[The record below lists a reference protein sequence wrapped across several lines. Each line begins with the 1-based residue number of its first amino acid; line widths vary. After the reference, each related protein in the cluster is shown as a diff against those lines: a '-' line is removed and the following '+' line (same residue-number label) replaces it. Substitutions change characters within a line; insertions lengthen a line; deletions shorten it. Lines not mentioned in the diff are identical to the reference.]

1 MIGFILI
8 TFFYNWIVMLNKK
21 ISFISILFFGLVLIA
36 SAQETQSAVTLSV
49 MKFDTMSDKN
59 IDFIGESF
67 ADALTTK
74 LTNVNDIRIY
84 ERSQFNKITNELQM
98 NVDSSSLFDAE
109 TVQNVGK
116 IVAIDYMTLGSV
128 TLVGNNLRV
137 ALRLVDVKTT
147 RSILSKE
154 VEGKYPDDVFDLQD
168 NLALLVVKA
177 LNLKISTLER
187 ERVLKDPT
195 NNMDAYEYYNQSLAE
210 VSGIERVRLLRKAI
224 DKDPDFILARHC
236 LAESYFEN
244 ENYTAST
251 SVYNKIIEDYPD
263 DFKARY
269 NLGLLWFDLGELDKS
284 AGELQAA
291 SLLQHDNP
299 DVWYNLALIQEF
311 DNNGNRLSPEVDR
324 LEVSKAYEKVL
335 EVNNKYLE
343 AHYALGVLNALMAT
357 ENSDIN
363 LQKEYI
369 EGAIEHLELY
379 LSIYPEVFNASEVE
393 QNVNLLKGSLKQIID
408 YMES

>member
-1 MIGFILI
+1 MKNKNFYFFVIICVILLSSLS
-8 TFFYNWIVMLNKK
+8 T
-21 ISFISILFFGLVLIA
+21 
-36 SAQETQSAVTLSV
+36 QETQSAVTLSV

-74 LTNVNDIRIY
+74 LTNIKDLRIY

-98 NVDSSSLFDAE
+98 NVDSSSLFDEE

-128 TLVGNNLRV
+128 TLVGDNLRV
-137 ALRLVDVKTT
+137 ALRLIDVKTS

-168 NLALLVVKA
+168 DIALLVVKA

-195 NNMDAYEYYNQSLAE
+195 NNMGAYEYYNQSLAE
-210 VSGIERVRLLRKAI
+210 VSGMERVRLLRKALE
-224 DKDPDFILARHC
+224 KDPEFILARHC

-251 SVYNKIIEDYPD
+251 QTYKKIIDDYPD
-263 DFKARY
+263 DFKAHY
-269 NLGLLWFDLGELDKS
+269 NLGLLWFDLGELS
-284 AGELQAA
+284 NSVEELRAA
-291 SLLQHDNP
+291 SLLQNDNP
-299 DVWYNLALIQEF
+299 DVWYNLALIKEF
-311 DNNGNRLSPEVDR
+311 DGNGNRLSRNVDR
-324 LEVSKAYEKVL
+324 LEVSKAYKKVL
-335 EVNNKYLE
+335 EVNNRYLE

-357 ENSDIN
+357 ENSDVN

-369 EGAIEHLELY
+369 EGAIKHLESY

-393 QNVNLLKGSLKQIID
+393 QNVNLLKGTLKQIID

>member
-1 MIGFILI
+1 MVFLTSWNIMI
-8 TFFYNWIVMLNKK
+8 NKK
-21 ISFISILFFGLVLIA
+21 ILLIVITSFIVLFSL

-74 LTNVNDIRIY
+74 LTNIKDLRIY

-98 NVDSSSLFDAE
+98 NVDSVDLFDEE

-116 IVAIDYMTLGSV
+116 IVAIDYMTLGSI
-128 TLVGNNLRV
+128 TLVGDNLRV
-137 ALRLVDVKTT
+137 ALRLIDVKTT

-168 NLALLVVKA
+168 DIALLVVKA
-177 LNLKISTLER
+177 LNLKISSLER

-210 VSGIERVRLLRKAI
+210 VSGMERIRLLRKALE
-224 DKDPDFILARHC
+224 KDPDFILARHC
-236 LAESYFEN
+236 LAESYFED

-251 SVYNKIIEDYPD
+251 SVYNKIIENYPD
-263 DFKARY
+263 DFKAHY
-269 NLGLLWFDLGELDKS
+269 NLGLLWFDLGELGKS
-284 AGELQAA
+284 TGELKAA
-291 SLLQHDNP
+291 SILQNSNP

-311 DNNGNRLSPEVDR
+311 DKNGIRLSPEVDR
-324 LEVSKAYEKVL
+324 LKVSKAYEKVL

-343 AHYALGVLNALMAT
+343 AHYALGVLDALMAT
-357 ENSDIN
+357 ENSDIK

-369 EGAIEHLELY
+369 EGAIKHLESY
-379 LSIYPEVFNASEVE
+379 LSIYPKVFNASEVE
-393 QNVNLLKGSLKQIID
+393 QNVNLLKGSLQQIID

>member
-1 MIGFILI
+1 MVFLTSWNIMI
-8 TFFYNWIVMLNKK
+8 NKK
-21 ISFISILFFGLVLIA
+21 ILLIVITSFIVLFSL

-74 LTNVNDIRIY
+74 LTNIKDLRIY

-98 NVDSSSLFDAE
+98 NVDSADLFDEE
-109 TVQNVGK
+109 TIQNVGK
-116 IVAIDYMTLGSV
+116 IVAIDYMTLGSI
-128 TLVGNNLRV
+128 TLVGDNLRV
-137 ALRLVDVKTT
+137 ALRLIDVKTT

-168 NLALLVVKA
+168 DIALLVVKA
-177 LNLKISTLER
+177 LNLKISSLER

-210 VSGIERVRLLRKAI
+210 VSGMERIRLLRKALE
-224 DKDPDFILARHC
+224 KDPDFILARHC
-236 LAESYFEN
+236 LAESYFED

-251 SVYNKIIEDYPD
+251 SVYNKIIENYPD
-263 DFKARY
+263 DFKAHY
-269 NLGLLWFDLGELDKS
+269 NLGLLWFDLGNLKNSAMELKIAS
-284 AGELQAA
+284 VLQN
-291 SLLQHDNP
+291 DNP
-299 DVWYNLALIQEF
+299 DVWYNLALLQEF

-324 LEVSKAYEKVL
+324 LKVSKAYEKVL

-343 AHYALGVLNALMAT
+343 AHYALGVLDALMAT

-369 EGAIEHLELY
+369 ESAIKHLESY
-379 LSIYPEVFNASEVE
+379 LSIYPDVFNASEVE

>member
-1 MIGFILI
+1 MINRKLI
-8 TFFYNWIVMLNKK
+8 FPIF
-21 ISFISILFFGLVLIA
+21 LFFLCVFLI
-36 SAQETQSAVTLSV
+36 SAQETKSAVTLSV

-74 LTNVNDIRIY
+74 LTNVKDIRIY

-98 NVDSSSLFDAE
+98 NVDSADLFDEE

-116 IVAIDYMTLGSV
+116 IVAIDYMILGSV
-128 TLVGNNLRV
+128 TLVGDNLRV
-137 ALRLVDVKTT
+137 ALRLVDIKTS

-168 NLALLVVKA
+168 DIALLVVKA
-177 LNLKISTLER
+177 LNLKISSLER

-210 VSGIERVRLLRKAI
+210 VSGMERIRLLRKALE
-224 DKDPDFILARHC
+224 KDPDFILARHC

-244 ENYTAST
+244 ENYSASIG
-251 SVYNKIIEDYPD
+251 VYNKIIEDYPD
-263 DFKARY
+263 DFKAHY
-269 NLGLLWFDLGELDKS
+269 NLGLLWFDLGNLEKS
-284 AGELQAA
+284 ATELKIA
-291 SLLQHDNP
+291 SVLQNDNP
-299 DVWYNLALIQEF
+299 DVWYNLALLQEF

-324 LEVSKAYEKVL
+324 LKVSKAYEKVL

-343 AHYALGVLNALMAT
+343 AHYALGVLDALMAT

-369 EGAIEHLELY
+369 ESAIKHLESY
-379 LSIYPEVFNASEVE
+379 LSIYPDVFNASEVE

>member
-1 MIGFILI
+1 
-8 TFFYNWIVMLNKK
+8 
-21 ISFISILFFGLVLIA
+21 
-36 SAQETQSAVTLSV
+36 
-49 MKFDTMSDKN
+49 MSDKN

-74 LTNVNDIRIY
+74 LTNIKDLRIY
-84 ERSQFNKITNELQM
+84 ERSQFTKITNELQM
-98 NVDSSSLFDAE
+98 NIDSADLFDEE

-128 TLVGNNLRV
+128 TLVGDNLRV
-137 ALRLVDVKTT
+137 ALRLIDVKTT

-168 NLALLVVKA
+168 DLALLVVKA

-187 ERVLKDPT
+187 KRVLRDPT

-210 VSGIERVRLLRKAI
+210 VSGMERVRLLRKALE
-224 DKDPDFILARHC
+224 KDPEFILARHC

-244 ENYTAST
+244 GNFTAST

-269 NLGLLWFDLGELDKS
+269 NLGLLWFDLGELNKS
-284 AGELQAA
+284 ESELKAA
-291 SLLQHDNP
+291 STLQNDNP
-299 DVWYNLALIQEF
+299 DVWYNLALLQEF
-311 DNNGNRLSPEVDR
+311 DKKGNRLSPEVDR
-324 LEVSKAYEKVL
+324 LKVSKAYEKVL

-343 AHYALGVLNALMAT
+343 AHYALGVLYALMAT
-357 ENSDIN
+357 ENSDMN

-369 EGAIEHLELY
+369 EGAIKHLESY
-379 LSIYPEVFNASEVE
+379 LSIYPNVFNASEVE
-393 QNVNLLKGSLKQIID
+393 QNVNLLKGSLQQIID

>member
-1 MIGFILI
+1 MI
-8 TFFYNWIVMLNKK
+8 NKK
-21 ISFISILFFGLVLIA
+21 LIFPIILFFLCVFFM

-74 LTNVNDIRIY
+74 LTNIKDLRIY
-84 ERSQFNKITNELQM
+84 ERSQFKKITDELQM
-98 NVDSSSLFDAE
+98 NVDSSGLFDE
-109 TVQNVGK
+109 STVQNVGK

-128 TLVGNNLRV
+128 TLVGDNLRV
-137 ALRLVDVKTT
+137 ALRLIDVKTT

-168 NLALLVVKA
+168 DIALLVVKA

-210 VSGIERVRLLRKAI
+210 VSGMERVRLLRKALE
-224 DKDPDFILARHC
+224 KDPDFILARHC
-236 LAESYFEN
+236 LAESCFEN
-244 ENYTAST
+244 ENYTASI

-263 DFKARY
+263 DFKAHY
-269 NLGLLWFDLGELDKS
+269 NLGLLWFDLGELKKS
-284 AGELQAA
+284 SSELKAA
-291 SLLQHDNP
+291 SSLQNDNP
-299 DVWYNLALIQEF
+299 DVWYNLALLQEF
-311 DNNGNRLSPEVDR
+311 DDNGNRLSPEVDR
-324 LEVSKAYEKVL
+324 LKVSEAYKKVL
-335 EVNNKYLE
+335 EVNNTYLE

-369 EGAIEHLELY
+369 EGAIEHLESY

-393 QNVNLLKGSLKQIID
+393 QNVNLLKGSLQQIID